1 MSEQETMGAT
11 IIGKLMGFTKRWNPF
26 STEVFAQVEVDTKVI
41 NIPIDY
47 RQKMF
52 IQKEHPID
60 SLVPLVYNGDEGQ
73 WEILS
78 DESIGEYK
86 LFKDSSSVFV

>member
-52 IQKEHPID
+52 IQKEHPIH
-60 SLVPLVYNGDEGQ
+60 SLVPLIYNDDGEL
-73 WEILS
+73 EILS
-78 DESIGEYK
+78 DESTGEFK